1 MDMATRARVMVIEDH
16 PLFRD
21 ALQSRIL
28 QVIPDATF
36 TYVGESLDA
45 ALETHGEAPAD
56 LAILDLD
63 LGDSQ
68 SPVMNTTRLA
78 DAGVRVM
85 IVSALADPATVRSAL
100 RAGALG
106 FISKQSPSD
115 EFENVLR
122 LTLEGEPST
131 SRDVAAI
138 LSSDETLTVPLS
150 EREKTAMVL
159 YASGLK
165 IDAVARRM
173 EIKPATAQEYIKR
186 VRDKYLRA
194 GISVPTKTDLYRR
207 AQAEGLVP

>member
-1 MDMATRARVMVIEDH
+1 MATRARVMVIEDH

-21 ALQSRIL
+21 ALQSRTL
-28 QVIPDATF
+28 QVIPNATF
-36 TYVGESLDA
+36 IYVGESLDA
-45 ALETHGEAPAD
+45 ALEAHASKPAD

-68 SPVMNTTRLA
+68 SPVVNTTRLV
-78 DAGVRVM
+78 DAGVSVM

-115 EFENVLR
+115 EFETVLS

-159 YASGLK
+159 YASGMK

-173 EIKPATAQEYIKR
+173 DVKPATAQEYIKR

>member
-1 MDMATRARVMVIEDH
+1 MATRARVMVIEDH